1 MTNQDRVLKSRVL
14 TLLTKVH
21 IVKAMVFPLVMYG
34 WESWTMKKG
43 WALKNRCFWTV
54 VLEKTFESPLNHKE
68 IKLANPKW
76 NSPWTFIGRID
87 DEVEAP
93 ILCPPDAN
101 NRLIKKTLMLGK
113 TEGKRRR
120 GYQRIRWLNSIPD
133 SMDINLRKFQEI
145 VEDSEAWRAAVYE
158 VAESNTTQQLNNK
171 KMPQST
177 MRKHDSFS
185 LTNQSKWFL
194 FITWTFTSHSWK
206 THFDVEKKQLPF
218 PDNPE
223 KAS

>member
-1 MTNQDRVLKSRVL
+1 M
-14 TLLTKVH
+14 
-21 IVKAMVFPLVMYG
+21 
-34 WESWTMKKG
+34 WELDCEG